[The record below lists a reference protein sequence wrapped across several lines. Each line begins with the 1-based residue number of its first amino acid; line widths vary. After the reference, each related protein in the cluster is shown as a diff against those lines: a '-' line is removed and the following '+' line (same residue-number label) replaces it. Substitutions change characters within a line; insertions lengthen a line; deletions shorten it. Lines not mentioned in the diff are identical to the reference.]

1 MIPLFFIYFFLIIF
15 FITDI
20 HLIIFFFFRLLK
32 TEYGCET
39 NGYVDLLIEIPLKS
53 GFAPISFAWRK
64 ACERSPGL
72 AIATDIESVLADPDV
87 AQDGTVRPM
96 WDASNTTVRDRD
108 GDADDKTILTERIF
122 YFWVNPKGVN
132 VKAANFASTNY
143 TSTPHPKKGA
153 TDLICKPVPKW
164 EIASNFNKETATCS
178 NGNKCQ
184 WSAVGNVHNG
194 APADPLEPG
203 TNSCFNYIYLT

>member
-1 MIPLFFIYFFLIIF
+1 M
-15 FITDI
+15 
-20 HLIIFFFFRLLK
+20 
-32 TEYGCET
+32 
-39 NGYVDLLIEIPLKS
+39 LIEIPLKS

-153 TDLICKPVPKW
+153 TELICKPVPKW